1 MKVNVYGVENQNGLR
16 SFCMCLHVKHKSIAE
31 FRKLRHKGGKITHT
45 TQKLVFVLSVSC
57 REPIT
62 FNVVCENY
70 FGSADCV
77 EVIR

>member
-1 MKVNVYGVENQNGLR
+1 M
-16 SFCMCLHVKHKSIAE
+16 
-31 FRKLRHKGGKITHT
+31 
-45 TQKLVFVLSVSC
+45 FVLSVSC

-62 FNVVCENY
+62 FNVACENY